1 MLGLISVH
9 PTFGVSI
16 MHFDYSE
23 TTHGYIQRV
32 KTFMDEH
39 VYPVEA
45 QIYAETHEL
54 DPSGDWKN
62 WQVHPLIETLKKKP
76 KRLGHGVFF
85 CSLQS

>member
-1 MLGLISVH
+1 
-9 PTFGVSI
+9 
-16 MHFDYSE
+16 
-23 TTHGYIQRV
+23 
-32 KTFMDEH
+32 MDEH

-62 WQVHPLIETLKKKP
+62 WQVHPLIEPLKKKP